1 MQTKVFQRII
11 LAHIIANIV
20 SMCVEW
26 HGQPESVDVAQAVLE
41 TYFCAVFALEF
52 VFKLGAWGALSL
64 SNIFMQFE
72 CAQQR

>member
-1 MQTKVFQRII
+1 
-11 LAHIIANIV
+11 
-20 SMCVEW
+20 MCVEW